1 MNMSDDKKILIVDDD
16 ADQREILAIE
26 LQSAGYQ
33 VLTAEGESAAED
45 LLMSTRPDLAV
56 VDLMMDNMDSGFV
69 LSHRIK
75 QLYPETPVII
85 LTSVA
90 AETRLE
96 FNIDPDDKQSWIK
109 ADAWI
114 DKPVRAEQ
122 LCGEIERLL
131 NA

>member
-1 MNMSDDKKILIVDDD
+1 MSDDKKILIVDDD

>member
-1 MNMSDDKKILIVDDD
+1 MSDDKKILIVDDD

-33 VLTAEGESAAED
+33 VLTAEGEAAAED

-96 FNIDPDDKQSWIK
+96 FDIDPDDKQSWIK